1 MPFPQSPFSS
11 LRARRPQAT
20 DPHDRGLVLGVGR
33 RAFAAGGPRGFVTL
47 TDDNGAVALGS
58 LADGEE
64 VEILAWV
71 PRRAAT
77 RYRVRSLT
85 ISAQGWLGAASLR
98 AGADSKLPQP
108 VAEATTASRWI
119 VPQAPQ
125 GPPTAG
131 DRKATSRALPEV
143 LGGGAGA
150 KSPRNREPKQI
161 ARRAKAKCRSAARS
175 RERSAPLVSMA
186 ELAKVENS
194 LRRGEIARDDQRA
207 CKEYVGKI
215 RRWLAAGGQNPPE
228 VRRKLEQLLGRFSHA
243 QF

>member
-1 MPFPQSPFSS
+1 MPFPQSPFSA

-85 ISAQGWLGAASLR
+85 NSAQGWLGAASLR

-108 VAEATTASRWI
+108 LAAATTGSKWI

-125 GPPTAG
+125 SPPTVAR

-143 LGGGAGA
+143 LGGAGA
-150 KSPRNREPKQI
+150 KSPRNRGPKQI
-161 ARRAKAKCRSAARS
+161 ARRAKAK
-175 RERSAPLVSMA
+175 
-186 ELAKVENS
+186 
-194 LRRGEIARDDQRA
+194 
-207 CKEYVGKI
+207 
-215 RRWLAAGGQNPPE
+215 
-228 VRRKLEQLLGRFSHA
+228 
-243 QF
+243 